1 MHRGNPALRD
11 PGLQRAEV
19 TEKFRN
25 SAQLFK
31 PTERL
36 TNR

>member
-1 MHRGNPALRD
+1 MHSVNLALRD
-11 PGLQRAEV
+11 RHLHRAEV

-25 SAQLFK
+25 YAQLFK
-31 PTERL
+31 PSECL

>member
-1 MHRGNPALRD
+1 MHPVNPALRD
-11 PGLQRAEV
+11 RHLQRAEV

-25 SAQLFK
+25 YAQLFK

>member
-1 MHRGNPALRD
+1 MHRVNPALRD
-11 PGLQRAEV
+11 RPLHRAEV

-25 SAQLFK
+25 YAQLFK
-31 PTERL
+31 PTECL

>member
-1 MHRGNPALRD
+1 MHAVNLALRD
-11 PGLQRAEV
+11 RRLQRAEV

-25 SAQLFK
+25 YAQLFK
-31 PTERL
+31 PSECL